1 MTYILYAI
9 LFGAVQGLSE
19 FLPVSS
25 TGHLILLEKFFKLP
39 PETFGLSFDIALHI
53 GTLLALLIYF
63 RKDVIEIILNMVS
76 RKDNLGIK
84 LAVATIPAIVAG
96 LVFEKLIR
104 ADFRN
109 PILMAVN
116 LFIFSFV
123 FLIAEKSDKND
134 NSIGK
139 MSFKQSFIIGIY
151 QAVALLPGVSRS
163 GITIS
168 GGLFSGLTR
177 EDAGRYAFLL
187 SMPIIALAALA
198 DLPHIISGE
207 FKSQMIGV
215 FLAGMFSAFV
225 TGYFCIKYFLRYL
238 KKHGFA
244 PFVVYRII
252 LAILIILYFK
262 Q

>member
-1 MTYILYAI
+1 MTYILYAV
-9 LFGAVQGLSE
+9 LFGVVQGLTE
-19 FLPVSS
+19 FLPISS

-63 RKDVIEIILNMVS
+63 RKDVIAIIYNMVS

-84 LAVATIPAIVAG
+84 LLIATIPAIFAG

-104 ADFRN
+104 ADFRS

-123 FLIAEKSDKND
+123 FLIAEKLDKNNNKVD
-134 NSIGK
+134 NI
-139 MSFKQSFIIGIY
+139 SFKQSFVIGIY
-151 QAVALLPGVSRS
+151 QAIALLPGVSRS

-168 GGLFSGLTR
+168 GGLFSGLTK
-177 EDAGRYAFLL
+177 EDAGRFAFLL
-187 SMPIIALAALA
+187 SIPIIALASIA
-198 DLPHIISGE
+198 DLPHLISGE
-207 FKSQMIGV
+207 FNSQTLGV
-215 FLAGMFSAFV
+215 FTVGMLSAFV
-225 TGYFCIKYFLRYL
+225 TGYFCIKYFLIYL
-238 KKHGFA
+238 KKHGFV

-252 LAILIILYFK
+252 LAVLILLYFK
-262 Q
+262 